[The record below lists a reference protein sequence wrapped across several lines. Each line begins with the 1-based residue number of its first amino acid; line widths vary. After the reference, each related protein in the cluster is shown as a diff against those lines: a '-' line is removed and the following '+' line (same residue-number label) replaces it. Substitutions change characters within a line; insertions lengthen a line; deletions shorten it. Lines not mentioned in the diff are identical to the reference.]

1 MMFLRP
7 VAPVKFLYAL
17 ILLLV
22 MVFMQSCGFHLRGM
36 VEISQEFSPLYLKQ
50 NSASELARE
59 LKFVLASKKITVTSD
74 PSKSLS
80 QIVFLYENRERRVL
94 SVDGNGRVRE
104 YLLTYTANFYI
115 RFDMVDGVNAEDVNA
130 KQMTESVSTSRTLLF
145 DSEVVLAT
153 TNEAE
158 ILYENMRRHA
168 ARLILLKLQA
178 RATDNSSPADT
189 SDNDSASSTKSVNQT
204 EEIEQ

>member
-7 VAPVKFLYAL
+7 IAPVKFLYAL
-17 ILLLV
+17 ILLLLL
-22 MVFMQSCGFHLRGM
+22 VFMQSCGFHLRGM

-59 LKFVLASKKITVTSD
+59 LKLLLASNKITVTSD
-74 PSKSLS
+74 PSKAKS
-80 QIVFLYENRERRVL
+80 QLVLLNENRERRVL

-115 RFDMVDGVNAEDVNA
+115 RFDKVDGVNAEDVNA
-130 KQMTESVSTSRTLLF
+130 KQITDSVSTSRALLF
-145 DSEVVLAT
+145 DPEVVLAT

-158 ILYENMRRHA
+158 ILYEDMRRNA

-178 RATDNSSPADT
+178 RATDNSSPVDT
-189 SDNDSASSTKSVNQT
+189 SDTDSTESVNQS
-204 EEIEQ
+204 EKIEQ